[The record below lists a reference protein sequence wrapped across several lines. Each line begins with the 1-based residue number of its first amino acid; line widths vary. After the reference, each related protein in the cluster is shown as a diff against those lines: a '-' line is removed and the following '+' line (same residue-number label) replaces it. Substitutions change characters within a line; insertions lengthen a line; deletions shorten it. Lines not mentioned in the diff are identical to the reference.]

1 MELFDA
7 IKGRR
12 SIRRF
17 RDSPVKDSDIRAI
30 IDAARMAPSASNSQ
44 PWHFIVVKN
53 KPIIKQMA
61 EAVRK
66 ATDQLIGW
74 SMDEKEKRKLEG
86 YKKSYYTLFEK
97 APATIVVLTEPYIS
111 DPEIILREQGF
122 ALEDILL
129 RRPLPGLQSVSA
141 AIQNLLLAAH
151 AHGYGTCWMTGP
163 VIACHEIINILNIL
177 NIKPLW
183 YPVALIPIGIPDESP
198 DARPR
203 KGIEEIMT
211 IVE

>member
-1 MELFDA
+1 M
-7 IKGRR
+7 
-12 SIRRF
+12 
-17 RDSPVKDSDIRAI
+17 
-30 IDAARMAPSASNSQ
+30 
-44 PWHFIVVKN
+44 
-53 KPIIKQMA
+53 
-61 EAVRK
+61 
-66 ATDQLIGW
+66 
-74 SMDEKEKRKLEG
+74 
-86 YKKSYYTLFEK
+86 
-97 APATIVVLTEPYIS
+97 VLTEPYIS

>member
-17 RDSPVKDSDIRAI
+17 KDSPVKDSDIRAI

-53 KPIIKQMA
+53 KPIIEQMA

-86 YKKSYYTLFEK
+86 YKRATTPFLKKRLQLLWSSQSPTSLTLR
-97 APATIVVLTEPYIS
+97 LY
-111 DPEIILREQGF
+111 
-122 ALEDILL
+122 
-129 RRPLPGLQSVSA
+129 
-141 AIQNLLLAAH
+141 
-151 AHGYGTCWMTGP
+151 
-163 VIACHEIINILNIL
+163 
-177 NIKPLW
+177 
-183 YPVALIPIGIPDESP
+183 
-198 DARPR
+198 
-203 KGIEEIMT
+203 
-211 IVE
+211 